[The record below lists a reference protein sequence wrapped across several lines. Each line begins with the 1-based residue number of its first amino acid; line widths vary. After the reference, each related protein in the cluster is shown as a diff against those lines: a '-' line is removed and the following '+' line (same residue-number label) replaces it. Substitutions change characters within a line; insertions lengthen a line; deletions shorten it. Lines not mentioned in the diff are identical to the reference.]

1 MNISIVET
9 PYSNKSLAQIQ
20 KCQSRCS
27 NVMFGCYDVM
37 ISRKYVIMLTF
48 IFSFDKNSIALSNWI
63 IYRRIWAHIFAPKM
77 EKLEFFKSKFEK
89 NWKFLEIFGFS
100 KVKSSLSD
108 VPFLINEQINLV
120 RYSIVRNVKTTKE
133 ADFSSPKYVPIRC
146 GTFPNAKV

>member
-1 MNISIVET
+1 
-9 PYSNKSLAQIQ
+9 
-20 KCQSRCS
+20 
-27 NVMFGCYDVM
+27 M

-77 EKLEFFKSKFEK
+77 RKLAFFESKFTFWK
-89 NWKFLEIFGFS
+89 KIKFLEIFGFS

-146 GTFPNAKV
+146 GTFRNAKV